1 MHVCYKLATEEQFRI
16 GNNNDN
22 KSVSILVLVF
32 LNVTIRHEVSI
43 CK

>member
-16 GNNNDN
+16 GNNNN
-22 KSVSILVLVF
+22 KAVSILVF
-32 LNVTIRHEVSI
+32 LNVTILHELSM